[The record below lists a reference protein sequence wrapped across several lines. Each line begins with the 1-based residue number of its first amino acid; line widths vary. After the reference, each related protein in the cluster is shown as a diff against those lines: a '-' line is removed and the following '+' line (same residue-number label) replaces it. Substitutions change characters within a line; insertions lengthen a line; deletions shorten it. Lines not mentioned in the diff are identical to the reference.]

1 MKSERDFE
9 QWVRRRLADWPA
21 PQILDFERWLRE
33 RDLIEFVPAVHE
45 ASRRRGSE
53 AESAGDGNLER
64 RLIGHLVA
72 RIKRLVQSR
81 ALLEDWG
88 GSVVEIERH
97 TAEIERLRA
106 QLAEVVKESAA

>member
-1 MKSERDFE
+1 MGSERDFE
-9 QWVRRRLADWPA
+9 EWVRRRLADWPT
-21 PQILDFERWLRE
+21 PQIRDFEHWLLE
-33 RDLIEFVPAVHE
+33 RGLTDFVPAVQE
-45 ASRRRGSE
+45 ASRHRSRE
-53 AESAGDGNLER
+53 AESSGDGNLER

-81 ALLEDWG
+81 ALLEDRG